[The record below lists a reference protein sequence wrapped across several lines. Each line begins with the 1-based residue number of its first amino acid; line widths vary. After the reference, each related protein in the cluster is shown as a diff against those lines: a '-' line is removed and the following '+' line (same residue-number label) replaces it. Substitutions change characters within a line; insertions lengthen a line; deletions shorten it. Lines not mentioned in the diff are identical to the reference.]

1 MENALRRSFVGS
13 ATDVPEIPGQ
23 HRKSVVNAIIHID
36 GLVPVFKR
44 SKNGQSWYD
53 LPGGKPDPIDPN
65 DPNSRL
71 ETVFEAIERELWEE
85 LGIKATADHEVVV
98 DAMPHPYIQG
108 AMKTFVHCNYVSG
121 LPYNKLPHE
130 HDELLLVTPQQ
141 AIQLLGDRISPFAAV
156 ALLEYPEAANEVMG
170 PGVQGRGLA
179 ANFT

>member
-1 MENALRRSFVGS
+1 MENNLSRNFVGS

-23 HRKSVVNAIIHID
+23 HRKSVVNAIILID

-71 ETVFEAIERELWEE
+71 ETIFEAIERELWEE

-141 AIQLLGDRISPFAAV
+141 AIQLLGERISPFAAV
-156 ALLEYPEAANEVMG
+156 ALLEHPPAANEILPPV
-170 PGVQGRGLA
+170 VQERHLSR
-179 ANFT
+179 